1 MTDEELNKIRE
12 YLEFRMLAEYNVGH
26 KTEYSNIL
34 KQEID
39 LYNEV
44 IRLKDVISKATDKL
58 YSRGE
63 VLDAG
68 FQKEMLKILRG
79 EFNGRT

>member
-1 MTDEELNKIRE
+1 MTDEELNKIKE
-12 YLEFRMLAEYNVGH
+12 YLDFKMLAEYNIGQ

-44 IRLKDVISKATDKL
+44 IRLKDVISKATDKI
-58 YSRGE
+58 YCWGE
-63 VLDAG
+63 VLDAD

-79 EFNGRT
+79 EFNDRT